1 MKVSSLFKR
10 PEKYTDTKARTP
22 AEKAEEEWDRRSG
35 RLVLQNYHLR
45 LMMVGLIV
53 ISIALTIGL
62 VVQSMKSVVVPYIVE
77 VDTTSGEVKNVG
89 KLLQSDYT
97 PRDAEIQYFL
107 RQFVQNARAIT
118 LDPVVY
124 DTQMQTLFAYLTQD
138 AARKMKTEIQNEGQ
152 LQKFAQKVVQVKI
165 VSILPIKGSNSWQV
179 RWNEEEF
186 ATETGGLVTTPMS
199 GVFTITIIPP
209 KDEKILAVN
218 PLGIYIADFSWS
230 KDEAA
235 AAKQQQ
241 QPQQQ
246 QQNRGNANSNA
257 AQQQRR

>member
-1 MKVSSLFKR
+1 MKITSIFKR
-10 PEKYTDTKARTP
+10 PEKFTDTKARTP

-45 LMMVGLIV
+45 LMMIGLIV
-53 ISIALTIGL
+53 ISIALTVGL
-62 VVQSMKSVVVPYIVE
+62 VIQSLKSVVVPYIVE
-77 VDTTSGEVKNVG
+77 VDSASGEVKNVG
-89 KLLQSDYT
+89 RLIHTDYT
-97 PRDAEIQYFL
+97 PKDAEIQYFL

-138 AARKMKTEIQNEGQ
+138 GAKKMRTEIQNEGQ
-152 LQKFAQKVVQVKI
+152 LQKFSQKVVQVKI
-165 VSILPIKGSNSWQV
+165 VSVLPIKGSNSWQV

-199 GVFTITIIPP
+199 GVFTITVIPP
-209 KDEKILAVN
+209 KDEKVLAVN

-230 KDEAA
+230 KDEASA
-235 AAKQQQ
+235 ARQQSQ
-241 QPQQQ
+241 QPKPQTP
-246 QQNRGNANSNA
+246 

>member
-10 PEKYTDTKARTP
+10 PEKYTDVKAKTP

-35 RLVLQNYHLR
+35 AVVIQNYHLR
-45 LMMVGLIV
+45 MMMVGLII
-53 ISIALTIGL
+53 ISIALAGGL
-62 VVQSMKSVVVPYIVE
+62 VVQSLKSVVVPYIVE
-77 VDTTSGEVKNVG
+77 VDSASGEVKNVG
-89 KLLQSDYT
+89 KLIQNEYT
-97 PRDAEIQYFL
+97 PKDAEIQYFL

-124 DTQMQTLFAYLTQD
+124 DNQMQTLFAYLTQD
-138 AARKMKTEIQNEGQ
+138 AAKKMKIEIQNEGQ

-165 VSILPIKGSNSWQV
+165 VSVLPIKGSNSWQV

-186 ATETGGLVTTPMS
+186 ATESGGLVTTPMS

-235 AAKQQQ
+235 ASRNSNKGNS
-241 QPQQQ
+241 QQQ
-246 QQNRGNANSNA
+246 QQL
-257 AQQQRR
+257 QQPKK